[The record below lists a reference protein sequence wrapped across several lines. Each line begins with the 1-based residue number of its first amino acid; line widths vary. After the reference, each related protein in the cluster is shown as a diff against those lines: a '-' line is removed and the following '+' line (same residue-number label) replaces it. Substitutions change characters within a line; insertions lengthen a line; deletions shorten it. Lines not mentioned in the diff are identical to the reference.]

1 MISLVIQKFNLFKN
15 REAIFQ
21 FFVLWVIL
29 FFVCFSCSTAYK
41 DITDKG
47 KYTVPVASGIVTERK
62 YERSDINENNY
73 YLKLNTSHK
82 FIKVT
87 EEVYNKYSQGSQ
99 AHLVVQKNKYAEG
112 LYPLIIFS
120 GIVLMFFIFPLV
132 IIIFIFCFLIWGL
145 LSFKFKNILTIF
157 KRLKILQE

>member
-1 MISLVIQKFNLFKN
+1 MISLVIKKFNLFKN

-29 FFVCFSCSTAYK
+29 FFVCFSCLTAYK

-132 IIIFIFCFLIWGL
+132 IIIFIFCFLIWGCYHSNSKTFL
-145 LSFKFKNILTIF
+145 QF
-157 KRLKILQE
+157 LKD